1 MTRDSTVYSLH
12 SAFSA
17 VLVNLNIC
25 SLKGTE
31 KGIDLESEIQIQ
43 FQNYRLHSSR

>member
-1 MTRDSTVYSLH
+1 MTRDSSVYCLH

-25 SLKGTE
+25 SLKGTK
-31 KGIDLESEIQIQ
+31 KGIDLENEIHVQ
-43 FQNYRLHSSR
+43 FQNYTLPSSR